1 MEIRISAVSARSG
14 GEEFEVCFELSDG
27 EHAEKR
33 SFLIS
38 SSQYLVLCPRKEIS
52 DEQTFDE
59 IKYAS
64 DVWSATKRGIFI
76 LGYGACSEKALAAKL
91 VSKGFDKDIAT
102 DAVRAIVAKGLLR
115 PADDATRAA
124 EKMAKKLWGKR
135 RIISALYEKGYSAEA
150 VSRAI
155 CSLEDGGIDFEE
167 NCKQLAKEKYAD
179 TELDV
184 SAQAKIYSA
193 LSRYGYSSSEIKS
206 AILGLRNER

>member
-1 MEIRISAVSARSG
+1 MEIRITAVSARSG
-14 GEEFEVCFELSDG
+14 GEEFEVCFELSNG

-33 SFLIS
+33 SLMIS
-38 SSQYLVLCPRKEIS
+38 SSQYLVLCPQQGVC

-64 DVWSATKRGIFI
+64 DVWCATKRGIFI

-91 VSKGFDKDIAT
+91 VSKGFGRDIAAE
-102 DAVRAIVAKGLLR
+102 AVRAIVAKGLLR
-115 PADDATRAA
+115 PADDAARAA

-150 VSRAI
+150 VSKAI
-155 CSLEDGGIDFEE
+155 FALEDGGVDFEE
-167 NCKQLAKEKYAD
+167 NCKRLAREKYSA

-184 SAQAKIYSA
+184 GEQTKVYSA

-206 AILGLRNER
+206 AILCLKTE